1 MLVIVMLGLILVA
14 AAAVVAWLWL
24 QLQQEAQSVQEKS
37 AEPVT
42 DIKAMSADVFDE
54 ERDALQQQVAALTQ
68 ELSAAKERA
77 REQEKI
83 SGQAVTDLY
92 AQCEEFRRRVAE
104 LEAGAAHAPAAAQ
117 DAATVDHWR
126 AESAALK
133 ERLDES
139 SAEIARLN
147 QVIAG
152 MQEQAR
158 SGKDQADAQAA
169 AQQLVDAAKQEY
181 QEQMTNFYAQIEQLR
196 AENAQLQQQASDEAQ
211 ASSLRRALDEFTARV
226 RELEASG
233 ALIMEKNEYLQYEL
247 TKSRAEVAGLE
258 RLCENAAMLERDPQA
273 EAGIAAR

>member
-104 LEAGAAHAPAAAQ
+104 LAAGAAHAPAAAQ